1 MTDLPSTPPNAGF
14 FPPTRRSAIAE
25 VGSRDPATRA
35 RAFERLVRIYWR
47 PVYKHVRL
55 RWNRSEDDARDLTQ
69 GFFARTFEK
78 HHLED
83 YDPAKAR
90 FRTYLKVC
98 LDRFVLE
105 DARANARQKRGGNA
119 VRLGLDFEGAEEE
132 IARAAAVD
140 PTTIFDDAW
149 KQSLLAGA
157 VDALERACR
166 TTNKKVP
173 FEVFRLYVLDGGN
186 ADERPSYASVA
197 SKLGLSVT
205 DVTNHLS
212 WARRRFRE
220 VLLEELRA
228 LTATDEEFREE
239 AQAVFGFEP

>member
-35 RAFERLVRIYWR
+35 RAFDRLVRSYWR

-55 RWNRSEDDARDLTQ
+55 RWNRSEEDARDLTQ

-83 YDPAKAR
+83 YDPTKAR

-98 LDRFVLE
+98 LDRYVLE
-105 DARANARQKRGGNA
+105 DGRANARQKRGGNA

-132 IARAAAVD
+132 IARAHAID
-140 PTTIFDDAW
+140 PNDVFDEAW
-149 KQSLLAGA
+149 TQSLLAGA
-157 VDALERACR
+157 VDALEKTCR
-166 TTNKKVP
+166 KANKKVY
-173 FEVFRLYVLDGGN
+173 FEVFRTYVLGD

-197 SKLGLSVT
+197 SKLGLTVT
-205 DVTNHLS
+205 DVTNYLS
-212 WARRRFRE
+212 WTRRRFRE
-220 VLLEELRA
+220 LLLDELRE
-228 LTATDEEFREE
+228 LTPTDEEFREE
-239 AQAVFGFEP
+239 ANAVLGFEP